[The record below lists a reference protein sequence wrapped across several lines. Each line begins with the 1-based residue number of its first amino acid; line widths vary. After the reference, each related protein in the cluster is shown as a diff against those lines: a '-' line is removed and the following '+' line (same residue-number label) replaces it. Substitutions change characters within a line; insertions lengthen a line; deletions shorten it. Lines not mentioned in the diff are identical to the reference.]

1 MWRLIHGQTLQQ
13 RRWGDETVLYN
24 DLSGDTHLLGATA
37 ICLLQALQASA
48 HDEAT
53 LIALVCAQ
61 LQLDADDAD
70 DTVAHETALLLASL
84 CALSLIER
92 RAC

>member
-1 MWRLIHGQTLQQ
+1 MWRLIDGQTLQQ

-53 LIALVCAQ
+53 LVALVCAQ
-61 LQLDADDAD
+61 LQVDAD
-70 DTVAHETALLLASL
+70 DTVVHETALLLASL
-84 CALSLIER
+84 CTLSLIER
-92 RAC
+92 SAC

>member
-1 MWRLIHGQTLQQ
+1 MWRLIHGQTLRQ
-13 RRWGDETVLYN
+13 RRWGDESVLYN
-24 DLSGDTHLLGATA
+24 DLSGDTHLLGETA

-53 LIALVCAQ
+53 LLASLCAQ
-61 LQLDADDAD
+61 LQIEAD
-70 DTVAHETALLLASL
+70 DTAARETAALLASL

-92 RAC
+92 SPC

>member
-48 HDEAT
+48 RDEAT
-53 LIALVCAQ
+53 LVALVCAQ
-61 LQLDADDAD
+61 LQVDAD